1 MKTTKKALQVMM
13 EGSGLRLVL
22 GEYDMASG
30 VRRRS
35 YYIDSGGTCY
45 HETEQYG

>member
-1 MKTTKKALQVMM
+1 MM
-13 EGSGLRLVL
+13 EDGGLWKVL
-22 GEYDMASG
+22 GEYGVSG

-35 YYIDSGGTCY
+35 YYIDSGGTCC